1 MIKSGVILRKKDN
14 IQLNNLEQSYDPV
27 IDNLLKEYSDS
38 RKELSRYMESVDGLR
53 EKVNSIFPETTDFRN
68 RFVLEEKIKA
78 ASSFFSTL
86 LNIRQEYN
94 KSIKEE
100 IELRRKLFTLA
111 QEEELDE
118 DDIRDIADMIEEHV
132 KNSKPKK
139 KSASKNSKKE
149 IENS

>member
-100 IELRRKLFTLA
+100 IELRRKLFTLT
-111 QEEELDE
+111 QEEDLNE

-132 KNSKPKK
+132 KKSKPKK
-139 KSASKNSKKE
+139 KSSSKNSKKE
-149 IENS
+149 LEDS